1 MASVCSPRR
10 QLAPTVGHEVAL
22 AGVHIRAGILDIN
35 GERTVS
41 ALVQRIYNM
50 DFINDNAG
58 CFANGGKFPQNGRTI
73 EFGSIRVYFGT
84 VPVRQRL
91 SPVLVAPDPPRWLC
105 AGRAA
110 GSVEVMMAGAVN
122 TGKGAVEEGD
132 ERAASTRPAKP
143 PLERDAGIAG
153 ASSAP
158 PATPLQAAMHT
169 LATPIAQNIDP
180 AKAQEELEAT
190 RKALLTGGADIIRAQ
205 RELNLTLREY
215 NAAHGF
221 ASVSAHAARI
231 PENRL
236 KARNLDQDLRKEV
249 LTGKSA
255 SVSVSIVEKPKYS
268 SPDKT
273 IKAAKAAV
281 ELCESLSGDELA
293 KQQERVKEL
302 LKTIE
307 QQNAEQLAKLNEAV
321 ASKSARSTK
330 NAGSKSQGQAS
341 SPHPDKRRER
351 EKNARQMTVYDPV
364 LAGKQKAGQ
373 HDAGRKSQGADR
385 GYAKGGYAGNNH
397 AGRYETGQN
406 YRAARVAYVD
416 EEMPPPGYRQARA
429 AEPEE
434 YDESDSE
441 VERTRVHRN
450 PLGER
455 LGERCLPD
463 RDARHRLDRVHL
475 SAIVECEGPPGPRC
489 FGPRIMREE
498 PPVRNFQLPRDTRTY
513 DGTTKPEDWLADYVT
528 AVYVAGGG
536 VNRRWAVR
544 IIPSYLVGPARIWL
558 NNLPAGS
565 INGWLDFEEAFVNNF
580 SSTYKRPNRPQQ
592 LALCQQRAGE
602 PDRDYLTR
610 WNSMRNTCEGV
621 IEAQA
626 IAWFSQG
633 CRRGS
638 PLWQRLQRSMPTT
651 LAEMIRVA
659 DSYALGDP
667 MQPAVQA
674 EPEQSNPHQQQY
686 RDNRNNKRREDFP
699 DRRYA
704 SQQVA
709 AVQENYDAS
718 GSQRQKTGSQPW
730 AGPKKQWVEK
740 KPWGQKKNWQEPV
753 KYTMEAAMD
762 QPCRWH
768 TPNPDHPSNHLTKDC
783 SWTKFLMQKG
793 AVKDAQAPGGPVQQ
807 QQQLPPPPP
816 LTGANALP
824 VQPQPNRQQYQ
835 QVNRV
840 EENRDQPPPP
850 APLGRN
856 VYEDPHLC
864 MVVFVTEPTD
874 RQSVHRRS
882 MEVNAVMPAV
892 PKYMLWSDQEI
903 TWSFKDHP
911 KDHAESGW
919 IRSRCGP
926 NHEGAGNSSKIQ
938 QGVPRELAE
947 HSLNVRKDAKPV
959 RQPLRRFA
967 EDRRKII
974 GEEVTKLLVAGFI
987 VEVTHTEWLAN
998 PVMVEKKKDENLEAQ
1013 APKVWRMCIDYTN
1026 LNKACPRDPFPLPRI
1041 DQVID
1046 STAGCEL
1053 EEEGKTVQRPVYYL
1067 SEVLS
1072 SSKQNYPHFQK
1083 MTYGVFMAATKLK
1096 HYFEEHPMKVVS
1108 EAPISDIMGNKDA
1121 SGRIAK
1127 WAIQLSPYVPVY
1139 ERRDAIKSQALA
1151 DFLVDWAEI
1160 QYKPPEHKIEY
1171 WKMHFDG
1178 SKLKEGLGA
1187 GVVLTSPKGDHL
1199 RYVLQVHFRASN
1211 NVAEYEAL
1219 IHGLKVAKEI
1229 GALRIICYGD
1239 SDLVVQ
1245 QCSGDWDAK
1254 DANMASYRFHVQK
1267 IAGFFEGCEFHHVP
1281 RAENEA
1287 ADTLSKLGSSR
1298 QEIPPG
1304 IALAH
1309 LRVPSIKPS
1318 PESES
1323 IFVPESHVVPMEI
1336 DEGNPGTVPA
1346 NSGTVPV
1353 NSGTATPMPEEAML
1367 VDSMD
1372 IDMPVFVVREA
1383 PSWVK
1388 PIKEFLINGTL
1399 PVDENESRR
1408 IQRRSKAY
1416 TIINGEVYKRSV
1428 TGVLQRCVEPEEG
1441 REMLEEIHRGECG
1454 HHASSRALVA
1464 KVFRHGFYWPTALD
1478 NAEDLVRKCNGCQR
1492 YAKQNHTPA
1501 SGLKTIP
1508 LTWPFAVWCLDMV
1521 GPFKTAR
1528 GNMTHILVMVDK
1540 FTKWLEVKPIA
1551 KCDGHT
1557 AVKFLKDVILRYGYP
1572 HNIITDNG
1580 TNFAQGEFK
1589 RFCEDKNIRLD
1600 LCSVAHPQGNG
1611 QVERTNALVLSGIK
1625 PRLIDAMEK
1634 SPGCWIDEL
1643 PSVLWSLRT
1652 TPNRSTGYT
1661 PFFMVYGAE
1670 AVIPTDILHDSPRVQ
1685 LYTEE
1690 EVKEARE
1697 NDVDLLEEAREL
1709 ALARTAI
1716 YQQNLRRY
1724 HSRKVNPRVFREG
1737 DLVLRLVQRTEGR
1750 HKLSPPWEGPFIV
1763 SKALHNDAYYLID
1776 AQEWKKGKADKSGE
1790 ETKRPWNVAL
1800 LRPFYS

>member
-1 MASVCSPRR
+1 MASARSPRR

-22 AGVHIRAGILDIN
+22 AGVHIRAGILDVN

-41 ALVQRIYNM
+41 ALVQSLYNI

-58 CFANGGKFPQNGRTI
+58 CFANGGMFPQNGRTI
-73 EFGSIRVYFGT
+73 EFGSIRVYLGT
-84 VPVRQRL
+84 VPVRQHL

-122 TGKGAVEEGD
+122 TGKGAVEEGA

-143 PLERDAGIAG
+143 PLERDAGVAG

-158 PATPLQAAMHT
+158 PATPLQAAMNT

-221 ASVSAHAARI
+221 ASVSAHAARM

-249 LTGKSA
+249 LAGKSA

-307 QQNAEQLAKLNEAV
+307 QQNAEQLAKL
-321 ASKSARSTK
+321 K
-330 NAGSKSQGQAS
+330 
-341 SPHPDKRRER
+341 
-351 EKNARQMTVYDPV
+351 
-364 LAGKQKAGQ
+364 
-373 HDAGRKSQGADR
+373 
-385 GYAKGGYAGNNH
+385 
-397 AGRYETGQN
+397 
-406 YRAARVAYVD
+406 
-416 EEMPPPGYRQARA
+416 
-429 AEPEE
+429 
-434 YDESDSE
+434 
-441 VERTRVHRN
+441 
-450 PLGER
+450 
-455 LGERCLPD
+455 LP
-463 RDARHRLDRVHL
+463 
-475 SAIVECEGPPGPRC
+475 
-489 FGPRIMREE
+489 
-498 PPVRNFQLPRDTRTY
+498 
-513 DGTTKPEDWLADYVT
+513 
-528 AVYVAGGG
+528 
-536 VNRRWAVR
+536 
-544 IIPSYLVGPARIWL
+544 
-558 NNLPAGS
+558 
-565 INGWLDFEEAFVNNF
+565 
-580 SSTYKRPNRPQQ
+580 
-592 LALCQQRAGE
+592 
-602 PDRDYLTR
+602 
-610 WNSMRNTCEGV
+610 
-621 IEAQA
+621 
-626 IAWFSQG
+626 
-633 CRRGS
+633 
-638 PLWQRLQRSMPTT
+638 
-651 LAEMIRVA
+651 
-659 DSYALGDP
+659 
-667 MQPAVQA
+667 
-674 EPEQSNPHQQQY
+674 
-686 RDNRNNKRREDFP
+686 
-699 DRRYA
+699 
-704 SQQVA
+704 
-709 AVQENYDAS
+709 
-718 GSQRQKTGSQPW
+718 
-730 AGPKKQWVEK
+730 
-740 KPWGQKKNWQEPV
+740 
-753 KYTMEAAMD
+753 
-762 QPCRWH
+762 
-768 TPNPDHPSNHLTKDC
+768 
-783 SWTKFLMQKG
+783 
-793 AVKDAQAPGGPVQQ
+793 
-807 QQQLPPPPP
+807 
-816 LTGANALP
+816 
-824 VQPQPNRQQYQ
+824 
-835 QVNRV
+835 
-840 EENRDQPPPP
+840 
-850 APLGRN
+850 
-856 VYEDPHLC
+856 
-864 MVVFVTEPTD
+864 
-874 RQSVHRRS
+874 
-882 MEVNAVMPAV
+882 
-892 PKYMLWSDQEI
+892 
-903 TWSFKDHP
+903 
-911 KDHAESGW
+911 
-919 IRSRCGP
+919 
-926 NHEGAGNSSKIQ
+926 
-938 QGVPRELAE
+938 
-947 HSLNVRKDAKPV
+947 
-959 RQPLRRFA
+959 QPLRRFA

-998 PVMVEKKKDENLEAQ
+998 PVLVEKKKDENLEAKL
-1013 APKVWRMCIDYTN
+1013 AKVWRMCIDYTN

-1053 EEEGKTVQRPVYYL
+1053 LSFLDAYSGFHQIPLKKEDQIKTAFITPHGAYCYVTMPFGLRNAGATYQRCMQKCLFDQIGKNVQVYVDDIVIKTKVKDTLIDDIRQTFDNLRRFRMKLNPAKCTFGVPAGKLLGFLVSSRGIEVNPADAAFKELKNMLVTAPILASPLEREPMLLYIAATNRVVSVVVVVEREEEGKTVQRPVYYL

-1336 DEGNPGTVPA
+1336 DEGNPGTAPA
-1346 NSGTVPV
+1346 NSGTAPA
-1353 NSGTATPMPEEAML
+1353 NSGTARP
-1367 VDSMD
+1367 
-1372 IDMPVFVVREA
+1372 
-1383 PSWVK
+1383 
-1388 PIKEFLINGTL
+1388 G
-1399 PVDENESRR
+1399 
-1408 IQRRSKAY
+1408 
-1416 TIINGEVYKRSV
+1416 KRQC
-1428 TGVLQRCVEPEEG
+1428 L
-1441 REMLEEIHRGECG
+1441 
-1454 HHASSRALVA
+1454 
-1464 KVFRHGFYWPTALD
+1464 WTAW
-1478 NAEDLVRKCNGCQR
+1478 
-1492 YAKQNHTPA
+1492 T
-1501 SGLKTIP
+1501 
-1508 LTWPFAVWCLDMV
+1508 
-1521 GPFKTAR
+1521 
-1528 GNMTHILVMVDK
+1528 
-1540 FTKWLEVKPIA
+1540 
-1551 KCDGHT
+1551 
-1557 AVKFLKDVILRYGYP
+1557 
-1572 HNIITDNG
+1572 
-1580 TNFAQGEFK
+1580 
-1589 RFCEDKNIRLD
+1589 
-1600 LCSVAHPQGNG
+1600 
-1611 QVERTNALVLSGIK
+1611 
-1625 PRLIDAMEK
+1625 
-1634 SPGCWIDEL
+1634 
-1643 PSVLWSLRT
+1643 
-1652 TPNRSTGYT
+1652 
-1661 PFFMVYGAE
+1661 
-1670 AVIPTDILHDSPRVQ
+1670 
-1685 LYTEE
+1685 
-1690 EVKEARE
+1690 
-1697 NDVDLLEEAREL
+1697 
-1709 ALARTAI
+1709 
-1716 YQQNLRRY
+1716 
-1724 HSRKVNPRVFREG
+1724 
-1737 DLVLRLVQRTEGR
+1737 
-1750 HKLSPPWEGPFIV
+1750 
-1763 SKALHNDAYYLID
+1763 
-1776 AQEWKKGKADKSGE
+1776 
-1790 ETKRPWNVAL
+1790 
-1800 LRPFYS
+1800 

>member
-475 SAIVECEGPPGPRC
+475 SAIVE
-489 FGPRIMREE
+489 
-498 PPVRNFQLPRDTRTY
+498 Y
-513 DGTTKPEDWLADYVT
+513 
-528 AVYVAGGG
+528 
-536 VNRRWAVR
+536 
-544 IIPSYLVGPARIWL
+544 
-558 NNLPAGS
+558 
-565 INGWLDFEEAFVNNF
+565 
-580 SSTYKRPNRPQQ
+580 
-592 LALCQQRAGE
+592 
-602 PDRDYLTR
+602 
-610 WNSMRNTCEGV
+610 
-621 IEAQA
+621 
-626 IAWFSQG
+626 
-633 CRRGS
+633 
-638 PLWQRLQRSMPTT
+638 
-651 LAEMIRVA
+651 
-659 DSYALGDP
+659 SYALGDP

-911 KDHAESGW
+911 KIMPNPGGYALVVDP
-919 IRSRCGP
+919 IMKGP
-926 NHEGAGNSSKIQ
+926 ETRVKFSKVLIDNGSSINIMYKHTMR
-938 QGVPRELAE
+938 VPRELAE

-998 PVMVEKKKDENLEAQ
+998 PVMVEKKKDENLEAL

-1046 STAGCEL
+1046 STAGLVER

-1287 ADTLSKLGSSR
+1287 ADALSKLGSSR

-1336 DEGNPGTVPA
+1336 DEGNPGTVP
-1346 NSGTVPV
+1346 V

-1388 PIKEFLINGTL
+1388 PIKEFLVNGTL

-1572 HNIITDNG
+1572 HSIITDNG